1 MGIMFTKMMAP
12 PVPTAESYEQAANDV
27 TAPPTAGGLFPS
39 MGSMGGGGRAA
50 PPTPTPEI
58 EEPYAPPASQEQYM
72 ESDGTTTFS
81 TETSRNEESSGSSWF
96 PSFGGSK

>member
-1 MGIMFTKMMAP
+1 MFTKMMAP

-39 MGSMGGGGRAA
+39 MGGMGGGGGRAA
-50 PPTPTPEI
+50 PPTPTPTPEI
-58 EEPYAPPASQEQYM
+58 EAPTSQEPYM

-81 TETSRNEESSGSSWF
+81 TETSRNEENSGSSWF

>member
-1 MGIMFTKMMAP
+1 MFTKMMAP

-39 MGSMGGGGRAA
+39 MGGGGGGRAA

-58 EEPYAPPASQEQYM
+58 EAPSAPPVSQEPYM

-81 TETSRNEESSGSSWF
+81 TETSRNEDSSGSSSSSWF